1 MLPSPKPEKKM
12 SEPLFPKEKT
22 HENAPAHTNQ
32 PLLAV
37 EMAPGFQ
44 ALDLTLYVPGDD
56 CLILGDLQL
65 GLEEQ
70 YNNQGVFIPRFNFRE
85 VKQHLRKIFTTKNH
99 ISHIVLNGD
108 IKHGFGNA
116 SNQEWREVI
125 ELLELLSEH
134 SDRITIVKGNHDIA
148 IEPIARFAKVK
159 LEKKGVHLE
168 HTNAF
173 VCHGHEIPDSNEYE
187 KATSVIIGHDHPA
200 IELKDGATRQ
210 KYKCFLVGNF
220 ERKRIIVL
228 PSFNFAAPGSDPRA
242 GALSPFLQ
250 KNLDHFRAWLVE
262 DQVYDFGLLEN
273 I

>member
-1 MLPSPKPEKKM
+1 MKQNLLDEKKI
-12 SEPLFPKEKT
+12 PKESLLPKHT
-22 HENAPAHTNQ
+22 HAEILP
-32 PLLAV
+32 V
-37 EMAPGFQ
+37 EISPGFH
-44 ALDLTLYVPGDD
+44 AMDLALYVPADD

-65 GLEEQ
+65 GMEEQ
-70 YNNQGVFIPRFNFRE
+70 YNNQGIFIPRFNFRE
-85 VKQHLRKIFTTKNH
+85 VKQHLKLIFDKRTRVKT
-99 ISHIVLNGD
+99 IFLNGD

-134 SDRITIVKGNHDIA
+134 SDEIIIIKGNHDIA

-159 LEKKGVHLE
+159 VEKNGVFLT
-168 HTNAF
+168 HTQTY
-173 VCHGHEIPDSNEYE
+173 VCHGHEIPKDEKYE
-187 KATSVIIGHDHPA
+187 DASTVIIGHDHPA

-228 PSFNFAAPGSDPRA
+228 PSFNFAAPGSDPRE

-250 KNLDHFRAWLVE
+250 KKLDHFRAWLVE
-262 DQVYDFGLLEN
+262 DNVYDFGLLEKLG
-273 I
+273 